1 MELLII
7 VSAIALVLATIT
19 LGSLLFL
26 VFLGGVIFGNVDDID
41 EEF

>member
-1 MELLII
+1 MELLIL

-19 LGSLLFL
+19 LGSLLLL

-41 EEF
+41 EDF

>member
-1 MELLII
+1 MELLLL

-19 LGSLLFL
+19 LGSLLLL